1 MRVLVQRSKNSKVT
15 INGKVNGKIDKG
27 FVLLAGGADKILLD
41 VKCGNGALMQN
52 KEAEHSRYSC

>member
-27 FVLLAGGADKILLD
+27 FVLLVGFTDGDDDLQFA
-41 VKCGNGALMQN
+41 M
-52 KEAEHSRYSC
+52 